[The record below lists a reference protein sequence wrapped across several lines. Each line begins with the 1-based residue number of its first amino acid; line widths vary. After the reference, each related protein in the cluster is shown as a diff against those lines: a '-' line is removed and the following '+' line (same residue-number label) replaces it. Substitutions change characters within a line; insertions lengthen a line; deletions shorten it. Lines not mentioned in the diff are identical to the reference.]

1 MSLPSGVPGLDRMG
15 VLHQAAPTFLALLD
29 DDDGVGVVSFDTDAT
44 PRSAVATAGSLGS
57 GGGRDSANAA
67 VNAHATNLAGMTAIG
82 DGIEAAHNQLLA
94 APPGFDSRA
103 ILVFTDGEET
113 EHKYISEVT
122 SLIDERVYA
131 VGLGTP
137 DQLSPTGLS
146 AITHGT
152 GGYLTLT
159 GPLGTDGVMRLAK
172 YFSQMLAGVTNAQ
185 IVTDPTGFAAPALV
199 EKVPFALTEAD
210 RRCDAI
216 LLTEAPFA
224 TTLTVIAPDGTK
236 VTGAPDATELDA
248 PAMRCLRMPL
258 PLVSDPA
265 AHGGMWTAE
274 IGIDRAGFKRY
285 LARLEE
291 RKDIAGIQRIRAHGI
306 PYTLTVHAVSDLRME
321 VTALQNGHEPGS
333 AVELVARLTEAGIP
347 VAPQTAVRVRVT
359 LPDGSIQTIPLKLDE
374 PGTYRASI
382 PSPSSGTTRCSSA
395 PAARPSAASRSHA
408 RSCAAPRRGPTD
420 RPRPRRPT
428 TRAAGANSSSACCR
442 TTAPDARSRSAAST
456 STACATASS
465 ASASADSRPGEIA
478 RRARRV
484 RASDPKS
491 VRGSWDRIQPL
502 GRRRSRRVAF
512 RGTASDLGR
521 QARHAAPS
529 HAGHAEPPSSGASD
543 AMST

>member
-29 DDDGVGVVSFDTDAT
+29 DDDGIGVVSFDTDAT

-57 GGGRDSANAA
+57 GGGRDSASAA

-94 APPGFDSRA
+94 APPGFDSQA

-159 GPLGTDGVMRLAK
+159 GPLATDGVMRLAK

-185 IVTDPTGFAAPALV
+185 IVTDPTGFASPTLV
-199 EKVPFALTEAD
+199 EKVPFALTDAD
-210 RRCDAI
+210 RRCDVI

-224 TTLTVIAPDGTK
+224 VTPTVIAPDGTK

-248 PAMRCLRMPL
+248 PAMRCLRIPL

-265 AHGGMWTAE
+265 AHGGTWTAE
-274 IGIDRAGFKRY
+274 IGIDKAGLKRY

-291 RKDIAGIQRIRAHGI
+291 RKDIAGIRRTQAHGI
-306 PYTLTVHAVSDLRME
+306 PFTLTVHAVSDVCME
-321 VTALQNGHEPGS
+321 VTTLQNGHTPGS
-333 AVELVARLTEAGIP
+333 AIDVVARLTETGIP
-347 VAPQTAVRVRVT
+347 VAPQTTVT
-359 LPDGSIQTIPLKLDE
+359 AHVTMPDASIHKVPLALDE

-382 PSPSSGTTRCSSA
+382 PLPQLGHYPLLVKASGETFHGIPFTREEL
-395 PAARPSAASRSHA
+395 
-408 RSCAAPRRGPTD
+408 
-420 RPRPRRPT
+420 
-428 TRAAGANSSSACCR
+428 
-442 TTAPDARSRSAAST
+442 RSAAT
-456 STACATASS
+456 WI
-465 ASASADSRPGEIA
+465 DRPPTPTPTGDDPHRWCELILCVLQDDRA
-478 RRARRV
+478 GRALEERGVNVDGVRDCVKRFCQRR
-484 RASDPKS
+484 
-491 VRGSWDRIQPL
+491 
-502 GRRRSRRVAF
+502 
-512 RGTASDLGR
+512 
-521 QARHAAPS
+521 
-529 HAGHAEPPSSGASD
+529 
-543 AMST
+543 